1 MIPNDNV
8 LRHQVLAW
16 YRAGLE
22 RVAGQ
27 TVVRQWLTEIPWRK
41 PVRLVAIGK
50 AAEAM
55 LEGAVAVL
63 GRDRVE
69 ALSITKQGYSY
80 NNLCAAE
87 HIHCLEAGHPL
98 PDADSLAAGQYLLKF
113 IAQSSAEEDW
123 VFLVS
128 GGASSLVEVPVAGL
142 ELDDLIALNDWLLG
156 SGLDI
161 VAMNRIRKAV
171 SRIKGG
177 RLAGY
182 LAKRRVFCGLIS
194 DVPNNDP
201 ASIGSGLLV
210 PGEETGLDDLPL
222 PDWLRQKLVA
232 ASPPDPPTTEAPPIE
247 CQILARLED
256 AMTAAA
262 EAAGSQGWAVQVHT
276 ERLQGEAAET
286 GQQLARELKL
296 AGPGVH
302 IWGGE
307 TTVRLPPSPG
317 RGGRNQHLA
326 LAAAMELAGDPDCLL
341 LAAGTDG
348 SDGPTEAAGA
358 LVDGRTLERGEI
370 EGLSAQSA
378 LQQADAGRFL
388 EASGDLIETG
398 PTGTNV
404 MDLVIGLKR
413 HTGDDRV

>member
-8 LRHQVLAW
+8 FRHQLLAW
-16 YRAGLE
+16 YQAGLE

-27 TVVRQWLTEIPWRK
+27 VVARQWLAEIPWRK

-50 AAEAM
+50 ASEAM
-55 LEGAVAVL
+55 LEGAASVL
-63 GRDRVE
+63 GEGLVE
-69 ALSITKQGYSY
+69 ALSVTKQGYSH
-80 NNLCAAE
+80 NRLCAAE
-87 HIHCLEAGHPL
+87 YIHCLEAGHPL
-98 PDADSLAAGQYLLKF
+98 PDADSLAAGQRLLAF
-113 IAQSSAEEDW
+113 IAQSAPGDDW
-123 VFLVS
+123 VFLIS

-161 VAMNRIRKAV
+161 VSMNRIRKAV

-177 RLAGY
+177 RLAAY
-182 LAKRRVFCGLIS
+182 LSKRRVFCGLIS

-201 ASIGSGLLV
+201 ASIGSGLLM
-210 PGEETGLDDLPL
+210 PGGDTALDDLPL
-222 PDWLRQKLVA
+222 PDWLRQKLA
-232 ASPPDPPTTEAPPIE
+232 AGSPQAPPTVEAPPIE
-247 CQILARLED
+247 CHILARLED
-256 AMTAAA
+256 AMAAAA
-262 EAAGSQGWAVQVHT
+262 EAARRQDCAVRVHVD
-276 ERLQGEAAET
+276 RLQGEAAET
-286 GQQLARELKL
+286 GRRLARELKGS
-296 AGPGVH
+296 APGVH

-307 TTVRLPPSPG
+307 TTVCLPSRPG

-358 LVDGRTLERGEI
+358 LVDGWTLERGEI
-370 EGLSAQSA
+370 EGLSARAA
-378 LQQADAGRFL
+378 LQHADAGRFL

-413 HTGDDRV
+413 QIKDDRV